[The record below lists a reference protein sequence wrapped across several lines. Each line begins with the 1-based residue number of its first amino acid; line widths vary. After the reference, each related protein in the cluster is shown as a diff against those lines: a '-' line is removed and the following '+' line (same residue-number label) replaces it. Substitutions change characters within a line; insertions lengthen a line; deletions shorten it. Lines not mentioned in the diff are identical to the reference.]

1 MQLGLSSVTSLA
13 CDLKVSSLYR
23 QAFAMSTY
31 AYIRTHDARSAR
43 ANIWLSAHKLQSV
56 EYYPIRR
63 CTLYAVG
70 QEMG

>member
-31 AYIRTHDARSAR
+31 AYIRTHARSAR
-43 ANIWLSAHKLQSV
+43 ANIRLGAHKLQTV